1 MKDRLFY
8 GVSQPLRDS
17 TRYLYKDAEVNYQRL
32 LAAIEETESEYG
44 DGRSSA
50 RTSKSATVEGE
61 TNIMEL
67 KKKIKNLALVVK
79 SSNVINKPQ
88 GSLARPKFGT
98 PKKSVG
104 APPNIPAKNKGTDV
118 NKVRSTKNNNKLM

>member
-1 MKDRLFY
+1 M
-8 GVSQPLRDS
+8 
-17 TRYLYKDAEVNYQRL
+17 
-32 LAAIEETESEYG
+32 AIEETESKYG
-44 DGRSSA
+44 DSRSLA

-61 TNIMEL
+61 TDITEL
-67 KKKIKNLALVVK
+67 KKKIKNLASVVK

-104 APPNIPAKNKGTDV
+104 APPNSPAKNKGTDV
-118 NKVRSTKNNNKLM
+118 NEVRLTRNNNKPMQC